1 MLSVGLTD
9 GDTVGVDEGL
19 PELVGCALGFRLEAG
34 DGDIA
39 IGFEELVGCALG
51 SRLEVGE
58 GIETDSPV
66 GSGVADEVNS
76 CGSSF
81 FVPACFTL
89 NSGGVDSDSLMKPRT
104 IPTKLP
110 RLTLTASTRLRNAGL
125 NRIFITKSPSE
136 AKRSAVLP
144 FCIVS
149 CVLFCDQLKQ

>member
-58 GIETDSPV
+58 GIETDSLV
-66 GSGVADEVNS
+66 GSGVSIGPDS
-76 CGSSF
+76 CSKSSF
-81 FVPACFTL
+81 
-89 NSGGVDSDSLMKPRT
+89 
-104 IPTKLP
+104 
-110 RLTLTASTRLRNAGL
+110 ASA
-125 NRIFITKSPSE
+125 
-136 AKRSAVLP
+136 
-144 FCIVS
+144 
-149 CVLFCDQLKQ
+149 